1 MVNFSQGIMSLLPF
15 VFLRSDSGAVNPDS
29 AATPKLLQEL
39 PDIVET
45 YNLDYSFFSTHPE
58 LLS

>member
-1 MVNFSQGIMSLLPF
+1 MILEYKWWEMVNFSQGIMSLLPF

-45 YNLDYSFFSTHPE
+45 
-58 LLS
+58 